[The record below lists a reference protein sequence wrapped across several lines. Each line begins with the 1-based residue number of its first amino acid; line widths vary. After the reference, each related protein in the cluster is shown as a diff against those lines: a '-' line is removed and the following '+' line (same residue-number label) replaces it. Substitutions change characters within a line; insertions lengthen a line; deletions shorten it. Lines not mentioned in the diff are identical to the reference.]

1 MSEAETLFEG
11 RYLRLMRR
19 RGWEYAERTNSRI
32 AVIIIAVTPE
42 DRVVFVEQYRWSI
55 MASTIEMPAGLVGDL
70 EACKGEDMF
79 EAARRELEEET
90 GWTAASFEFVMAGPT
105 SSGLS
110 NEVIAFVRARG
121 LRKIGPGG
129 GDPSEDIQ
137 VHEVPRS
144 EAARWLKARMEQG
157 YSIDP
162 KLYAGLYFI
171 DHEADGRPLSRG

>member
-19 RGWEYAERTNSRI
+19 QGWEYAERTNSRI

-55 MASTIEMPAGLVGDL
+55 LASTIEMPAGLVGDL

-79 EAARRELEEET
+79 AAARRELEEET

-129 GDPSEDIQ
+129 GDPSENIQ

-171 DHEADGRPLSRG
+171 DHDADGRPLSRG